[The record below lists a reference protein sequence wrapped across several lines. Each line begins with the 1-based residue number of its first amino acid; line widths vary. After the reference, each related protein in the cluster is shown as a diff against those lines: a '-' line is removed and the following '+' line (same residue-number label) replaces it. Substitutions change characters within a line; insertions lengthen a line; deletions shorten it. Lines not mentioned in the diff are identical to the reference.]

1 MKTFEE
7 FTNQIPIE
15 LDSQKDVENLKV
27 EIDKNKLEN
36 KKKRFKKQIRKI
48 QKSMNKFV
56 NGASSYE

>member
-27 EIDKNKLEN
+27 EIDKKKLEN